1 MVLALTLSQ
10 HIKMWIRGVNVV
22 NIQQC
27 YFGFNE
33 HHALG
38 VPLGR
43 IYQLDNIW
51 SEKTGFLRIQ
61 LLVFLYL
68 SIWYSSNPTE
78 LTGSNDYSPL
88 NAHC

>member
-1 MVLALTLSQ
+1 MVLTLTLSQ

-43 IYQLDNIW
+43 IYQYLERKNRFFKN
-51 SEKTGFLRIQ
+51 SASGFPLSLNLVQFQPDRI
-61 LLVFLYL
+61 
-68 SIWYSSNPTE
+68 
-78 LTGSNDYSPL
+78 DR
-88 NAHC
+88 